1 MRLLKDILYKARLEQ
16 VVGSTN
22 AAIEHITFDSRAVK
36 PLTAFVAIK
45 GTKSDGHDF
54 IPKALELGASAII
67 CEKLPQELKDGVTY
81 VRVAD
86 SQHALAVLATNFH
99 QHPSRDLKL
108 VGITGTNGKT
118 STATLLYRLFRSL
131 GHKCGLIST
140 VEIRIGAQV
149 IDATHTTPDAVRLN
163 ELLRTMVDEGI
174 THCFMEVS
182 SHSVVQERI
191 TGLHFAVGAFTN
203 ITHDHLDYH
212 GTFAEYI
219 KAKKRFF
226 DQLDAGA
233 HALTNADDPNG
244 DVMLQ
249 NTRAHRHSYAV
260 RNMADH
266 RARIIENAITGLH
279 LNIDGHDVYTRL
291 VGEFNASNL
300 LAVYGTALLLGEQP
314 VNILTAL
321 SDLEPPRGRFQIVRP
336 SLDTGL
342 PARTDN
348 TGKDAGIAGS
358 TIVGIVDYAHTPDA
372 LKNVLTTINDTCSDE
387 QRVITV
393 VGCGGDRD
401 RTKRPIMARI
411 AAELSHQVVLTSDNP
426 RSEDPNTIIH
436 EMRVGL
442 NSADLSRVFV
452 NADRREAI
460 RMAVGLARPGDVV
473 LVAGKGHETYQEIA
487 GVKHPFDDAAVLKE
501 TLELMHK

>member
-1 MRLLKDILYKARLEQ
+1 
-16 VVGSTN
+16 V
-22 AAIEHITFDSRAVK
+22 
-36 PLTAFVAIK
+36 
-45 GTKSDGHDF
+45 
-54 IPKALELGASAII
+54 ELGATAII
-67 CEKLPQELKDGVTY
+67 CEKLPGHLKEGVSY

-86 SQHALAVLATNFH
+86 SQHALAILACNFYE
-99 QHPSRDLKL
+99 HPSKDLKL

-118 STATLLYRLFRSL
+118 SVATLLYKLFRSL

-140 VEIRIGAQV
+140 VEIRVGNKV

-163 ELLRTMVDEGI
+163 ELLRSMVNENI

-191 TGLHFAVGAFTN
+191 TGLHFVVGAFTN

-226 DQLDAGA
+226 DALPEDA

-249 NTRAHRHSYAV
+249 NTKAHKHSYAV

-279 LNIDGHDVYTRL
+279 LNLDGHDVYTRL
-291 VGEFNASNL
+291 IGEFNASNL
-300 LAVYGTALLLGEQP
+300 LAVYGTAILLGEQP
-314 VNILTAL
+314 LDILTAL

-336 SLDTGL
+336 RGTGI
-342 PARTDN
+342 PAGEAHSTA
-348 TGKDAGIAGS
+348 KDGGAPNI
-358 TIVGIVDYAHTPDA
+358 IIGIVDYAHTPDA
-372 LKNVLTTINDTCSDE
+372 LKNVLATINDTCRDE

-411 AAELSHQVVLTSDNP
+411 AAEMSDQVVLTSDNP

-436 EMRVGL
+436 EMRTGL
-442 NSADLSRVFV
+442 AQGDLSRVFV
-452 NADRREAI
+452 NADRKEAI

-473 LVAGKGHETYQEIA
+473 LVAGKGHETYQEVK
-487 GVKHPFDDAAVLKE
+487 GMKHPFDDAAILKE

>member
-1 MRLLKDILYKARLEQ
+1 MKLLKDILYRARIEQ

-22 AAIEHITFDSRAVK
+22 AAIERITFDSRAVV
-36 PLTAFVAIK
+36 PFTAFVAVK

-54 IPKALELGASAII
+54 IPQAIAQGASAII
-67 CEKLPQELKDGVTY
+67 CELLPTDLKEGVTY

-86 SQHALAVLATNFH
+86 AQHALAVMAANFH
-99 QHPSRDLKL
+99 DHPSRELTL
-108 VGITGTNGKT
+108 VGVTGTNGKT
-118 STATLLYRLFRSL
+118 STATLLYRLFRAL
-131 GHKCGLIST
+131 GFKCGLIST
-140 VEIRIGAQV
+140 VECRIGQRT
-149 IDATHTTPDAVRLN
+149 IPSTHTTPDAVRLN
-163 ELLRTMVDEGI
+163 ELLAEMVKEKV

-191 TGLHFAVGAFTN
+191 TGLHFDVAVFTN

-226 DQLDAGA
+226 DQLDEDAV
-233 HALTNADDPNG
+233 ALVNVDDPNSG
-244 DVMLQ
+244 VMVQ
-249 NTRAHRHSYAV
+249 NTKAAKRSYGV

-266 RARIIENAITGLH
+266 HARIIENQLTGLH

-300 LAVYGTALLLGEQP
+300 LAVYSVAMVLGRKP
-314 VNILTAL
+314 IDVLTAL
-321 SDLEPPRGRFQIVRP
+321 SDLEPPRGRFQVVR
-336 SLDTGL
+336 G
-342 PARTDN
+342 
-348 TGKDAGIAGS
+348 AGGVI
-358 TIVGIVDYAHTPDA
+358 GIVDYAHTPDA
-372 LKNVLTTINDTCSDE
+372 LKNVLGTINDVCGDE
-387 QRVITV
+387 ERVITV

-401 RTKRPIMARI
+401 RAKRPVMARI

-436 EMRVGL
+436 EMRTGL
-442 NSADLSRVFV
+442 APGDLSRVLV
-452 NADRREAI
+452 NADRLEAI
-460 RMAVGLARPGDVV
+460 RMAVSMARPGDVV
-473 LVAGKGHETYQEIA
+473 LVAGKGHETYQEVK

-501 TLELMHK
+501 TLGLMHK